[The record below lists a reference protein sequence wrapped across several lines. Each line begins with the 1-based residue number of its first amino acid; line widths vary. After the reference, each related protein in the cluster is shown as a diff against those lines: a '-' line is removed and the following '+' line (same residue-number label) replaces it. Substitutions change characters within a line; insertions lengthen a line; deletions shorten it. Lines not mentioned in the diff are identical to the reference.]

1 MTEENKN
8 NEIIPENIQ
17 MRDIVTEM
25 NESYLTYSMSVIV
38 SRALPDVRDGLK
50 PVHRRLLYGMK
61 DLGLDFNKSYKK
73 SARVVGDVMG
83 KFHPHGDTALYE
95 ALVRMAQ
102 DFSLRYPLVE
112 GQGNFGSIDGD
123 PAAAMRYTEV
133 KLSRLSSQIL
143 EDLEKETVDFAENY
157 DGSTKEPKVLPSK
170 IPTLLLNGAS
180 GIAVGMS
187 TNIPPHNFKELSSA
201 IIEQIKKPE
210 ITIDQLLQIMPGP
223 DFPTGGIVHGSKDVI
238 QQAYKTGKGIIKLR
252 GVANIEPESNK
263 IVITEIPYQVN
274 KSKLIEKIAD
284 LVREEKLKGISDIRD
299 ESNRDGIRVV
309 IDPKRGEDPN
319 VLLNNI
325 FALTPMSTSFGIILL
340 AIDKGKPKLLNLK
353 EINQCFIN
361 HRFEIITKRF
371 LYELNKSEKRLHLL
385 DGFKVA
391 LDNLDKTIKIIR
403 KSKEPSDAKEALIK
417 QLKIS
422 EVQST
427 AILELRLQRLTGMEQ
442 ERILDERKLLIKR
455 IKEIN
460 KILADDKEINNIM
473 ISEIKETISDYG
485 DERKTVIHDNNLGGK
500 TVEDLIKKE
509 DMVVTLT
516 HEGFIKR
523 TVLTSY
529 RSQKRGGV
537 GKTGATSKNDDFA
550 ETVFVAS
557 THDYIVFFTN
567 KGKCFWRKV
576 YELPEASLI
585 ARGRGLNNVLNLSN
599 QETVKACVSI
609 SNFEQDKYLIMST
622 KRGVVKKT
630 KLEEYSRPRTN
641 GIIAINLKNDD
652 ELISVQTTSGKDQII
667 ISTKMG
673 QALRFNEEGVRA
685 VGRNSMGVKGIKL
698 NKDDYVVSSE
708 VIKNKN
714 SHILTVTENGFG
726 KRTEIEKYRLTSRG
740 GKGVTTLKIT
750 EKTGEIVNAF
760 QTDDDSDII
769 LLSSIGKATR
779 LKASDISIIGRAT
792 QGVRLMKVND
802 TIKVVAVAKIQEK

>member
-1 MTEENKN
+1 
-8 NEIIPENIQ
+8 
-17 MRDIVTEM
+17 
-25 NESYLTYSMSVIV
+25 
-38 SRALPDVRDGLK
+38 
-50 PVHRRLLYGMK
+50 MK

-73 SARVVGDVMG
+73 SARVVGDGMG

-609 SNFEQDKYLIMST
+609 STFEQDKYLIMST

>member
-1 MTEENKN
+1 M
-8 NEIIPENIQ
+8 
-17 MRDIVTEM
+17 
-25 NESYLTYSMSVIV
+25 
-38 SRALPDVRDGLK
+38 PDVRDGLK

-460 KILADDKEINNIM
+460 KILADDREINNIM

-609 SNFEQDKYLIMST
+609 STFEQDKYLIMST

>member
-1 MTEENKN
+1 L
-8 NEIIPENIQ
+8 
-17 MRDIVTEM
+17 
-25 NESYLTYSMSVIV
+25 SYSLSVIIG
-38 SRALPDVRDGLK
+38 RALPDVRDGLK

-83 KFHPHGDTALYE
+83 KFHPHGDSALYE

-133 KLSRLSSQIL
+133 KLSKLSSQLL
-143 EDLEKETVDFAENY
+143 EDLDKETVDFGENY

-201 IIEQIKKPE
+201 IIEQIKNPS
-210 ITIDQLLQIMPGP
+210 ITINQLLKIIPGP

-238 QQAYKTGKGIIKLR
+238 EQAYKSGKGIIKLR
-252 GVANIEPESNK
+252 GVANIEPGSNK

-284 LVREEKLKGISDIRD
+284 LVRDEKLKGVSDIRD

-361 HRFEIITKRF
+361 HRFEVITKRF
-371 LYELNKSEKRLHLL
+371 LFELHKSEERLHIL

-403 KSKEPSDAKEALIK
+403 KSKEPTDAKQALMK
-417 QLKIS
+417 DLKIS
-422 EVQST
+422 ETQST
-427 AILELRLQRLTGMEQ
+427 SILELRLQRLTGMEQ
-442 ERILDERKLLIKR
+442 KRILEERKLLIKR

-460 KILADDKEINNIM
+460 KILSDDNEINKIM
-473 ISEIKETISDYG
+473 ISEIQETINNYG
-485 DERKTVIHDNNLGGK
+485 DDRKTIIDDRDLGGMK
-500 TVEDLIKKE
+500 VEDLIKKE

-529 RSQKRGGV
+529 RSQRRGGV

-550 ETVFVAS
+550 ENVFVAS

-567 KGKCFWRKV
+567 LGKCFWRKV

-585 ARGRGLNNVLNLSN
+585 ARGRSLNNLLNLSN
-599 QETVKACVSI
+599 KETVKACVSI
-609 SNFEQDKYLIMST
+609 SDFEQDRYLVMST
-622 KRGVVKKT
+622 KRGVIKKT
-630 KLEEYSRPRTN
+630 KLEEYSRPRAN

-652 ELISVQTTSGKDQII
+652 ELISVKTTSGEDEII
-667 ISTKMG
+667 ISSRMG
-673 QALRFNEEGVRA
+673 QAVRFNEEDVRS
-685 VGRNSMGVKGIKL
+685 VGRNSMGVRGINL

-708 VIKNKN
+708 VIKNKD
-714 SHILTVTENGFG
+714 SQILTVTENGFG

-750 EKTGEIVNAF
+750 EKTGSIVNAF
-760 QTDDDSDII
+760 QVDDDSDII

-792 QGVRLMKVND
+792 QGVRLMKVDD